1 MLQSPRQHPVKRFLS
16 RVFSQAPIV
25 PPEMLAG
32 PIRGDLLGA
41 DQLAE
46 RARVVARGERV
57 REGRTSRRSAALL
70 ERLRE
75 TRDILDVSHRRLIK
89 AAQQDVDVGPAGE
102 WFLDNYFVV
111 QEHIREVRVSLPK
124 GYYRELPELSAGPL
138 AGYPRVYELAITLI
152 SHTEARID
160 VDNVDLFVHA
170 FQEVTPL
177 RVGELWAIPAMLRLG
192 LIESVRR
199 MTLRTVQRL
208 DEVERAD
215 EIAARLIEASDTGP
229 DELRPVLADLQRA
242 ELSLHPIFVSRFL
255 QQLRLAR
262 NAFAHLGWLEQ
273 WIADKSMTGEEAAT
287 LSIQRLAMTQLVMA
301 NSITSLRSIARMDWR
316 AFVERQ
322 SVLDAVL
329 RRDPTRHYARMTF
342 ATRDQYRHV
351 VERIAA
357 RTHSDEAV
365 VAEAAITLA
374 RRGSTREDDPHDPVR
389 SHVGYYLVDHGLE
402 ELETLTGY
410 RPGIHETF
418 LRWIRR
424 HPNVVFVGGVLAGTL
439 LTMAAFL
446 LLGGPE
452 ASPAWLAV
460 LLLTLI
466 PSSEVA
472 ISLVNRIVVA
482 FLPPA
487 LLPKLELR
495 ETGVPPELRTAVVI
509 PTLFASVD
517 SVTDSL
523 ETIEVQYLANREA
536 HLHFAILSDYTDAS
550 AEHEESDQEILRAA
564 IDGVRALNA
573 RYAPQT
579 NDAFYLFHRDRRW
592 NPAQGVWMGWE
603 RKRGKLSQFNH
614 FLRGGAEDA
623 FSTIIGNVEPLRSVR
638 YVVTLDADTVLP
650 PGAAALLVGAIAHP
664 LNRAIYEETRGRVVR
679 GYGILQPRVGVSLPS
694 ANRSRFAG
702 IHSGYPGID
711 PYTTAVSDVYQ
722 DLYHEGSF
730 TGKGIYDVDAFEIA
744 TRGRFPENRLL
755 SHDLIEGSYARA
767 GLVTDVTVYD
777 DYPASYLAY
786 TRRKH
791 RWLRGDWQLLQWLMP
806 RVPGP
811 DGSEPN
817 RLSLLSRWKLF
828 DNLRRSVLEIALFAL
843 LAAGWWILPGSRLR
857 WTILA
862 LLALAAPWIIA
873 LLIDAVRPPL
883 DKSWRSYYAAVGSD
897 LVTSAAQLLLAVAFL
912 PHQAW
917 ISLDGIARTVWR
929 MTVSH
934 RYLLEWQSAWQVE
947 RQQRGDS
954 LATWKDMWPVSAA
967 ALALLVTVGR
977 QTPAIAPL
985 FLLWAGSPILA
996 RSLSRSAVRR
1006 HHKLSE
1012 QERAAA
1018 QRYAELHWRYYETF
1032 VSEATHWLAPDNVQ
1046 EDPQPVVA
1054 MRTSPTNIG
1063 LQLLAIVSA
1072 HDLGF
1077 ITLDDMARQLDLVM
1091 RSMEQLRRFRGHL
1104 FNWYDL
1110 HDLHVL
1116 EPPYVSTVDSGN
1128 LAGHLIALRQALLA
1142 LAGTTPDASL
1152 AARLHALAGR
1162 ADTFAGE
1169 MDFAFLYDERRELFS
1184 IGYHHTSHR
1193 LDDSYYDLLA
1203 SEARL
1208 ASFLAVARDDVPVEH
1223 WFHLGRTLTRSARST
1238 ALVSWSGSM
1247 FEYLMPTLVM
1257 RSYPFTL
1264 LEQTYHSVVERQIS
1278 YGSSHGVP
1286 WGTSESAYNLRDR
1299 HLTYQ
1304 YRAFGVPDLALERR
1318 IGNDLVVAPYATA
1331 LAIDVAP
1338 ERALANLS
1346 VLESKG
1352 ALGEYGFH
1360 DALDYTRPH
1369 PGRRYAIVRNYMAH
1383 HIGMTLVALTNALR
1397 ARIWQ
1402 QRFHSDALVRSAELL
1417 LHERIPRRM
1426 VLQEPLPLQPGQT
1439 LPDPSLE
1446 KPVVREIDTA
1456 DTAQPH
1462 VALLGHLPY
1471 TIMISHGGGGY
1482 SRYEDLAVTRW
1493 TADGTTDQTGQFC
1506 YIRDVQSG
1514 RVWSAAHQPVCAPAD
1529 WYHASLATD
1538 RVTFQRRDDGIETRT
1553 EVVVTP
1559 VDAAEVRRV
1568 TVTNETSS
1576 VREIEL
1582 TSYGE
1587 IVIAPRAAD
1596 RQHPAFSNLF
1606 VETEWHDW
1614 CSALTATRR
1623 PRSATERTLWCAH
1636 VVDSGGP
1643 ERIGKPSYESD
1654 RARFIGRGRSTRH
1667 PVALEQTGALSGT
1680 TGAVLDPVF
1689 AIRVRVRLAPG
1700 QSASATFTT
1709 IVAESAE
1716 RVFRL
1721 ADRYHDPSTA
1731 QRALDL
1737 AWAST
1742 QMELRELRV
1751 SPSQAAVFQELAGH
1765 LFYANATVRGSEPE
1779 LRRNLGGQPLLW
1791 EQGISGDWPI
1801 LLATIADA
1809 DGLPTITELFAAHH
1823 YWRRRGMTVDLVI
1836 LNENPSGYFQP
1847 LQERINA
1854 AMFRSSDSA
1863 VGEQPGG
1870 VFIRRR
1876 DQLGPAIL
1884 EMIRAAARVV
1894 LTCDGRTL
1902 GSIAEEWRESTELDE
1917 ELPPP
1922 PPTMAIR
1929 ARDSGQRL
1937 IDTFSEVRRV
1947 FRPRPRPITPARS
1960 PLVPVPDAG
1969 SGQNGEPP
1977 STDSALLF
1985 DNGIGGLTADHDYV
1999 MRVRGDH
2006 LPPAP
2011 WANVI
2016 ANARGGCI
2024 VTERGAGCT
2033 WAGNAQFYRLTPWRN
2048 DPVCDEASDAMYLRD
2063 DESGELWSPTPG
2075 PVRND
2080 DHYTVRHSA
2089 GSSRFEH
2096 ARRGIRTDLTIGMA
2110 PDDPVRIAILT
2121 VTNAGSLT
2129 RRLSL
2134 TWYVEWTV
2142 GTVREESKDRVVATF
2157 DDTSQ
2162 VMSAANTFN
2171 PAFAHMRAFVALSE
2185 PLTSFTGDRHEFIG
2199 RNETLADPVALR
2211 ERHPLSGTVLAGIDP
2226 CAALQCVLTLEPGET
2241 RQIVALLGAAP
2252 SVEGTLVMA
2261 EAYRSVPRAQA
2272 ALDRSRKAWSRRLST
2287 ITVRTPSPSFD
2298 AMINRWALYQSL
2310 SCRLWGR
2317 AAVYQSSGAFGF
2329 RDQLQD
2335 VMACLYAEP
2344 ALAREHILLAAS
2356 RQFVEGD
2363 VQHWWHPPDGRGVR
2377 TRISDDLAWLPFV
2390 VEHYVRVTGDAT
2402 ILDESAGFISMPAL
2416 GADEHE
2422 RYDLPQ
2428 PTDQRASVY
2437 EHCLLAIRR
2446 AATEGP
2452 HGLPLIGGGDW
2463 NDGMNRVGIG
2473 GTGESVWLGWFLIAT
2488 LRAFAD
2494 LASERNDDH
2503 TATEMR
2509 ERADRYAAA
2518 VEQHGWDGE
2527 WYRRAYFDD
2536 GTPLGSASSDECRID
2551 SIAQSWSVLAGAG
2564 DPSRQRMAMQSLE
2577 KHLVREEERLIALLT
2592 PPFDEASTDPGYIRG
2607 YVPGVRENGAQ
2618 YTHAAVWAVQAT
2630 ALLGNVDRAFELF
2643 QMLNPLMHAR
2653 DALEVE
2659 TYKVEPYVV
2668 AADVYTAAGHV
2679 GRGGWTWYTGSAS
2692 WLYRAGL
2699 ETILGFSLAGNT
2711 LRITPR
2717 IPNAWNEYLIE
2728 YRYGSSVYVITI
2740 RRVMEPDEA
2749 MVTVDGVQQPGGVI
2763 ALVDDGVR
2771 HEVQVGLAAV
2781 AGRPPAPDLAKAS
2794 GTTS

>member
-1 MLQSPRQHPVKRFLS
+1 MTRFFS
-16 RVFSQAPIV
+16 RVFSRAPIV

-41 DQLAE
+41 EQLAE
-46 RARVVARGERV
+46 RARVVARGERL
-57 REGRTSRRSAALL
+57 REARASGRSAPLL

-75 TRDILDVSHRRLIK
+75 TRHILDVAHRRLMK
-89 AAQQDVDVGPAGE
+89 AAQQDGAVGPAGD

-111 QEHIREVRVSLPK
+111 QEHIQEVRASLPR
-124 GYYRELPELSAGPL
+124 GYYRELPELSTGPL

-152 SHTEARID
+152 SHTEGRID
-160 VDNVDLFVHA
+160 VDNVDLVVAA
-170 FQEVTPL
+170 FQEVAPL

-215 EIAARLIEASDTGP
+215 QMAARLVDASNAGP
-229 DELRPVLADLQRA
+229 DELRLAVADLQDTDA
-242 ELSLHPIFVSRFL
+242 SLHPIFISRFL
-255 QQLRLAR
+255 QRLRLAR
-262 NAFAHLGWLEQ
+262 GSFAPLAWLER
-273 WIADKSMTGEEAAT
+273 WIADESMSGEEAST
-287 LSIQRLAMTQLVMA
+287 LSVQRLAMTQMVMA

-316 AFVERQ
+316 SFVERQ
-322 SVLDAVL
+322 SVLEAAL
-329 RRDPTRHYARMTF
+329 QRDPTQHYPRMTF

-357 RTHSDEAV
+357 RTHTDEAA
-365 VAEAAITLA
+365 VAEAALTLA
-374 RRGSTREDDPHDPVR
+374 RRGSKSDEVPHDPVR
-389 SHVGYYLVDHGLE
+389 SHVGYYLLDHGLE

-410 RPGIHETF
+410 RPRLRETVH
-418 LRWIRR
+418 RWIRR
-424 HPNVVFVGGVLAGTL
+424 HPNVVFVGGVLTGTL

-446 LLGGPE
+446 LSGGPE

-466 PSSEVA
+466 PSSEVS
-472 ISLVNRIVVA
+472 ISVVNRLVVA

-517 SVTDSL
+517 GVTDSL
-523 ETIEVQYLANREA
+523 ETIEVQYLANRQA
-536 HLHFAILSDYTDAS
+536 HLHFAILSDFTDAP
-550 AEHEESDQEILRAA
+550 AEREEDDDAILRAA
-564 IDGVRALNA
+564 VDGVRALNA
-573 RYAPQT
+573 RYAPESD
-579 NDAFYLFHRDRRW
+579 DAFYLFHRDRRW

-603 RKRGKLSQFNH
+603 RKRGKLAQFNR
-614 FLRGGAEDA
+614 FLRGGAENA
-623 FSTIIGNVEPLRSVR
+623 FATIVGNVEPLRGVR

-650 PGAAALLVGAIAHP
+650 PGAAPLLVGALAHP
-664 LNRAIYEETRGRVVR
+664 LNRAIYDEARGRVVR

-702 IHSGYPGID
+702 IQSGYPGID

-730 TGKGIYDVDAFEIA
+730 TGKGIYDVDAFERA

-767 GLVTDVTVYD
+767 GLVTDITVYD
-777 DYPASYLAY
+777 DYPASYFTY

-791 RWLRGDWQLLQWLMP
+791 RWLRGDWQLLQWLTS

-811 DGSEPN
+811 DGFEPN

-828 DNLRRSVLEIALFAL
+828 DNLRRSVVEIALVAL
-843 LAAGWWILPGSRLR
+843 LAAGWWVLPGSPLR
-857 WTILA
+857 WNVLA
-862 LLALAAPWIIA
+862 LVALAAPWMIA
-873 LLIDAVRPPL
+873 LLIDALRPPL
-883 DKSWRSYYAAVGSD
+883 DKSWQSYYAGVGRD
-897 LVTSAAQLLLAVAFL
+897 LLTSTAQLLLTVAFL

-917 ISLDGIARTVWR
+917 ISLDGIARTLWR

-934 RYLLEWQSAWQVE
+934 RYLLEWQTAHHVE

-954 LATWKDMWPVSAA
+954 RVAWGDMWPVSAA

-977 QTPAIAPL
+977 ETPAIAPL
-985 FLLWAGSPILA
+985 FLLWASSPLLA
-996 RSLSRSAVRR
+996 RTLSRSAVRR
-1006 HHKLSE
+1006 DHKLSE
-1012 QERAAA
+1012 KERAAA
-1018 QRYAELHWRYYETF
+1018 LRYAELQWRYYERF
-1032 VSEATHWLAPDNVQ
+1032 VSESTHWLAPDNVQ
-1046 EDPQPVVA
+1046 EDPEPVVA

-1077 ITLDDMARQLDLVM
+1077 ITLDDMARQLELVM

-1116 EPPYVSTVDSGN
+1116 DPPYVSTVDSGN

-1142 LAGTTPDASL
+1142 LAGTTPDTPEL
-1152 AARLHALAGR
+1152 TTQLHALAGR
-1162 ADTFAGE
+1162 ADDFAGE
-1169 MDFAFLYDERRELFS
+1169 MDFGFLYDRRRELFA
-1184 IGYHHTSHR
+1184 IGYHLTSHS

-1264 LEQTYHSVVERQIS
+1264 LDQTYHSAVERQIA
-1278 YGSSHGVP
+1278 YGASHGVP

-1299 HLTYQ
+1299 HLIYQ

-1331 LAIDVAP
+1331 LALAVAP

-1346 VLESKG
+1346 RLEAKG
-1352 ALGEYGFH
+1352 ALGTYGFY
-1360 DALDYTRPH
+1360 DALDYSRPD
-1369 PGRRYAIVRNYMAH
+1369 PGSRYAIVRNYMAH
-1383 HIGMTLVALTNALR
+1383 HVGMTMVALTNALR
-1397 ARIWQ
+1397 ARVWQ
-1402 QRFHSDALVRSAELL
+1402 RRFHSDPLVRSAELL

-1426 VLQEPLPLQPGQT
+1426 LLQEPRPLRHLQV
-1439 LPDPSLE
+1439 LPDPALE
-1446 KPVVREIDTA
+1446 RPVVREIDTV
-1456 DTAQPH
+1456 DTQEPH
-1462 VALLGHLPY
+1462 VALLGRLPY
-1471 TIMISHGGGGY
+1471 TIMISHCGGGY

-1493 TADGTTDQTGQFC
+1493 CADGTTDQTGQFC

-1529 WYHASLATD
+1529 WYQARLATD
-1538 RVTFQRRDDGIETRT
+1538 RVTFHRRDDGIETRT

-1559 VDAAEVRRV
+1559 VDGAETRRV
-1568 TVTNETSS
+1568 TVSNETES
-1576 VREIEL
+1576 VRELEL

-1587 IVIAPRAAD
+1587 IVIASHEAD

-1606 VETEWHDW
+1606 VQTEWHAW

-1636 VVDSGGP
+1636 VVDAGGS

-1654 RARFIGRGRSTRH
+1654 RALFVGRGRSTRD
-1667 PVALEQTGALSGT
+1667 PVALEAIGRLTGT

-1700 QSASATFTT
+1700 KSASVAFTT

-1716 RVFRL
+1716 RVFKL

-1742 QMELRELRV
+1742 QVELRELGV

-1765 LFYANATVRGSEPE
+1765 LLYGNAALRVSEPE
-1779 LRRNLGGQPLLW
+1779 LRRNRGGQPLLW

-1801 LLATIADA
+1801 LLATIEST

-1823 YWRRRGMTVDLVI
+1823 YWRRRGMRVDLVI
-1836 LNENPSGYFQP
+1836 LNEHPSGYFQP
-1847 LQERINA
+1847 LHERISA
-1854 AMFRSSDSA
+1854 AMFGSSDSA
-1863 VGEQPGG
+1863 IGEQPGG

-1876 DQLGPAIL
+1876 DQLAPGIL
-1884 EMIRAAARVV
+1884 EMIRATARVV
-1894 LTCDGRTL
+1894 MVCDGRTL
-1902 GSIAEEWRESTELDE
+1902 GMMSEEWRGPTERDDE
-1917 ELPPP
+1917 TPAPPV
-1922 PPTMAIR
+1922 R
-1929 ARDSGQRL
+1929 ARDTGQRL
-1937 IDTFSEVRRV
+1937 ADRIAEVRYLLK
-1947 FRPRPRPITPARS
+1947 PGSRPITPARS
-1960 PLVPVPDAG
+1960 PRITALASGNG
-1969 SGQNGEPP
+1969 SNQQLQ
-1977 STDSALLF
+1977 STNTSLLF
-1985 DNGIGGLTADHDYV
+1985 DNGTGGLTSDGDYMV
-1999 MRVRGDH
+1999 RVRGDV

-2048 DPVCDEASDAMYLRD
+2048 DPVSDEPGDALYLRD
-2063 DESGELWSPTPG
+2063 EESGELWSPTPG
-2075 PVRND
+2075 PVQND
-2080 DHYTVRHSA
+2080 DAYSVTHSA
-2089 GSSRFEH
+2089 GASTFEH
-2096 ARRGIRTDLTIGMA
+2096 HRGGITTHLTMGMA
-2110 PDDPVRIAILT
+2110 TDDPVRIAILS
-2121 VTNAGSLT
+2121 VTNHDARA

-2142 GTVREESKDRVVATF
+2142 GVVREETLHQVVASF
-2157 DDTSQ
+2157 DVANQ
-2162 VMSAANTFN
+2162 VVSAVNAFN
-2171 PAFAHMRAFVALSE
+2171 PAFAHMRAFAALSE
-2185 PLTSFTGDRHEFIG
+2185 PLTSFTGDRQEFIG
-2199 RNETLADPVALR
+2199 RNGSLADPAALR
-2211 ERHPLSGTVLAGIDP
+2211 EHQPLSGTMLAGIDP
-2226 CAALQCVLTLEPGET
+2226 CAALQCALSLEPGET
-2241 RQIVALLGAAP
+2241 RQVVALLG
-2252 SVEGTLVMA
+2252 GTQSDEETFVMH
-2261 EAYRSVPRAQA
+2261 EAYRTVPRAQA
-2272 ALDRSRKAWSRRLST
+2272 ALERSRNEWSRRLST

-2310 SCRLWGR
+2310 SCRVWGR

-2344 ALAREHILLAAS
+2344 AVAREHILRAAG

-2390 VEHYVRVTGDAT
+2390 VEHFVRVTGDAT
-2402 ILDESAGFISMPAL
+2402 ILDESAGFISMPVL
-2416 GADEHE
+2416 ADDQHE

-2428 PTDQRASVY
+2428 PSNQTATVY
-2437 EHCLLAIRR
+2437 EHCVLAIKR
-2446 AATEGP
+2446 ATTEGP
-2452 HGLPLIGGGDW
+2452 RGLPLIGGGDW
-2463 NDGMNRVGIG
+2463 NDGMNRVGVG
-2473 GTGESVWLGWFLIAT
+2473 GKGESVWLAWFLIAT
-2488 LRAFAD
+2488 LRSFAW
-2494 LASERNDDH
+2494 LASQRNDDH
-2503 TATEMR
+2503 TASEMR
-2509 ERADRYAAA
+2509 QRADRYAAA

-2536 GTPLGSASSDECRID
+2536 GTPLGSASNEECRID
-2551 SIAQSWSVLAGAG
+2551 SIAQSWSVLSGAG
-2564 DPSRQRMAMQSLE
+2564 DPDRQRMAMQSLE
-2577 KHLVREEERLIALLT
+2577 KYLVREDARLIALLT
-2592 PPFDEASTDPGYIRG
+2592 PPFDKAATDPGYIRG

-2618 YTHAAVWAVQAT
+2618 YTHAAIWAVQAT

-2643 QMLNPLMHAR
+2643 QMLNPLMHTR
-2653 DALEVE
+2653 DAIEVQ

-2699 ETILGFSLAGNT
+2699 ETILGFSRTGNT

-2717 IPNAWNEYLIE
+2717 VPNAWNEYVIE
-2728 YRYGSSVYVITI
+2728 YRHGSSTYAITVQ
-2740 RRVMEPDEA
+2740 RVEETAEA
-2749 MVTVDGVQQPGGVI
+2749 TVTVDGVHRPGGDI
-2763 ALVDDGVR
+2763 ALVDDGAR
-2771 HEVQVGLAAV
+2771 HEVLVRLAV
-2781 AGRPPAPDLAKAS
+2781 AAEQRSVGQPA
-2794 GTTS
+2794 